1 MAVSVIYT
9 RSIAYT
15 SRQPRRRLSGVEVIP
30 GSVRRARLD
39 AGLSLAQV
47 GGDDLTRQAIHLI
60 ETGKTRPSMRS
71 LRVIAKRLGVPVS
84 TFLLSS
90 DPERA
95 VMHGEHANELDRLC
109 HAHQYDRV
117 VDIAR
122 ELLAPGASQEVQAVA
137 HFYLGQALRHLV
149 RPDQAVVHLRL
160 ARQLFD
166 RLGDPWLAAEALD
179 WEASSLYLKEDTRS
193 VAMAEEALRR
203 YRSLEPRQP
212 ETEARMLEH
221 LGTYLLRHQD
231 YDRAQP
237 YYEEAL
243 HVAGSVRD
251 LSRLGRIYHG
261 LSSCHWRL
269 GDLRRATDLA
279 YKAVALYAVEN
290 ELRPVAAQTAL
301 PRVENDLA
309 MLLIRQGLFDRAE
322 ELVVAALERLAR
334 AGVDR
339 LRSHI
344 MLTLGEVRLRQG
356 RLLEALGTTEQAM
369 DLASRH
375 EEMMAVADGHQQLG
389 EIYAQMGRPA
399 LRDQHFSQAMAILDS
414 AGLRERQAECQAAY
428 DRLLGEKQRR
438 PEQAQTSGQASA

>member
-1 MAVSVIYT
+1 VSVIYT

-47 GGDDLTRQAIHLI
+47 GGDELTRQAIHLI

-84 TFLLSS
+84 TFLLTS
-90 DPERA
+90 DPERSI
-95 VMHGEHANELDRLC
+95 MHGEHANELDRLC
-109 HAHQYDRV
+109 QAHQYARV
-117 VDIAR
+117 VEIGR
-122 ELLAPGASQEVQAVA
+122 ELLTPDASQEVRAVA
-137 HFYLGQALRHLV
+137 HFYLGQARRHLV
-149 RPDQAVVHLRL
+149 QPDEAVAHLRE

-179 WEASSLYLKEDTRS
+179 WEASALYLKEDPRS
-193 VAMAEEALRR
+193 VSLAEEALRR

-261 LSSCHWRL
+261 LSCCHWRL

-279 YKAVALYAVEN
+279 FKAVALYAVEN
-290 ELRPVAAQTAL
+290 ELRPVAAQVAL

-309 MLLIRQGLFDRAE
+309 MLLMRQGMVDRAE
-322 ELVVAALERLAR
+322 EFALSALERLAR
-334 AGVDR
+334 TGVDR

-344 MLTLGEVRLRQG
+344 LLTLGEVRMRQG
-356 RLLEALGTTEQAM
+356 RLQEALGITEQAM
-369 DLASRH
+369 ELAARH

-389 EIYAQMGRPA
+389 EVYAQLSRSA
-399 LRDQHFSQAMAILDS
+399 LRDHHFAQALAILG
-414 AGLRERQAECQAAY
+414 AVGLRERQAECRAAY
-428 DRLLGEKQRR
+428 DRVLAEERRRHEK
-438 PEQAQTSGQASA
+438 PQASGQASA

>member
-1 MAVSVIYT
+1 MSVIYT

-47 GGDDLTRQAIHLI
+47 GGDELTRQAIHLI

-109 HAHQYDRV
+109 QTHQYDRV
-117 VDIAR
+117 VEIAR
-122 ELLAPGASQEVQAVA
+122 ELLVPGASQEVQAVA
-137 HFYLGQALRHLV
+137 HFYLGQALHHLV
-149 RPDQAVVHLRL
+149 QPDQALAHLRL

-166 RLGDPWLAAEALD
+166 RLGDPWLAAEAMD
-179 WEASSLYLKEDTRS
+179 WESCALYLKDDPRAI
-193 VAMAEEALRR
+193 VLAEEALRR
-203 YRSLEPRQP
+203 YRSLEPRQA
-212 ETEARMLEH
+212 ETEARILEH
-221 LGTYLLRHQD
+221 LGTYMLRQRA

-243 HVAGSVRD
+243 QVAGAVRD

-261 LSSCHWRL
+261 LSRCQWKL

-322 ELVVAALERLAR
+322 ELVVSALDRLAR

-339 LRSHI
+339 LRSYI
-344 MLTLGEVRLRQG
+344 MLTLGEVRMRQG
-356 RLLEALGTTEQAM
+356 RLHEALGTTEQAM

-375 EEMMAVADGHQQLG
+375 EEMMAVAEGHQQLG
-389 EIYAQMGRPA
+389 EIYAQLGRPA
-399 LRDQHFSQAMAILDS
+399 LRDQHFSQAMGILS
-414 AGLRERQAECQAAY
+414 GAGLRERQVECRAAY
-428 DRLLGEKQRR
+428 ERLLAEER
-438 PEQAQTSGQASA
+438 PQAEQPKASA